1 MFLVIGEDHVL
12 INRAKPSH
20 MTGAHWRGGGRMRA
34 CRSLSRKII
43 WGSESVDYYE
53 DLPPAVPR
61 EFFYQAKK
69 FLKISF
75 YQPQP
80 PYNTMAES
88 HRLYVKG
95 KHLSYQRSK
104 NVNHPGTSLIQIE
117 GVGSTQDA
125 RFYLGK
131 RIAYV
136 YRAQKE
142 IRGSKIRVIW
152 GKVTRTHGNNGVVR
166 ANFKRNLPPKTFG
179 ASVRIML
186 YPSNI

>member
-1 MFLVIGEDHVL
+1 
-12 INRAKPSH
+12 
-20 MTGAHWRGGGRMRA
+20 
-34 CRSLSRKII
+34 
-43 WGSESVDYYE
+43 
-53 DLPPAVPR
+53 
-61 EFFYQAKK
+61 
-69 FLKISF
+69 
-75 YQPQP
+75 
-80 PYNTMAES
+80 MAES

-117 GVGSTQDA
+117 GVGNTQDA

-166 ANFKRNLPPKTFG
+166 ANFKKNLPPKTFG